1 MHIFRHSSSFRHA
14 LVSLLLLL
22 ALGACGKTY
31 PPMDTAAAPRPK
43 AGPFVLGPGDT
54 VAVTVWRDEELSN
67 EHVLDP
73 TGRIH
78 MPLVGEIQAGGKTV
92 NELQEHIATRLQEYF
107 VKPQVTVAVQE
118 VGSRRVHVL
127 GFVNSP
133 GTQEFNRDVTLWDAL
148 AAAGG
153 FSEDADENEVL
164 LMRREENKVAVRAVS
179 TRFPQSVEDTA
190 TAGAFLWL
198 QPDDVV
204 YVLPSDAYK
213 FEEIVNIINAAI
225 SPLLSI
231 SQGIILYPDVLNILK
246 DGKRMDTG
254 GSAIVISP

>member
-1 MHIFRHSSSFRHA
+1 M
-14 LVSLLLLL
+14 LLLLLL

-31 PPMDTAAAPRPK
+31 PPMDIAAAPKPK
-43 AGPFVLGPGDT
+43 AGPFILGPGDT
-54 VAVTVWRDEELSN
+54 VTITVWRDEELSG
-67 EHVLDP
+67 ERVIDP
-73 TGRIH
+73 TGLIH
-78 MPLVGEIQAGGKTV
+78 MPLVGEVQAAGKTV
-92 NELQEHIATRLQEYF
+92 NDLQQDIAERLQEYF
-107 VKPQVTVAVQE
+107 VKPKVSVAVQE

-127 GFVNSP
+127 GFVNTP

-153 FSEDADENEVL
+153 FNEDADENEVL
-164 LMRREENKVAVRAVS
+164 LMRREENRVAVRTVS
-179 TRFPQSVEDTA
+179 TRLPASADDTA

-204 YVLPSDAYK
+204 YVLPSDAYR

-246 DGKRMDTG
+246 DGKRLEG
-254 GSAIVISP
+254 GGSSAIVISP